1 MSGAILGFP
10 AQPSIGFLGRS
21 LLSLLAVLGLLAH
34 RRLPGLRQRLCF
46 LMHLP
51 AAHRGRCPAHHVRF
65 LLDLHQA
72 HHRYVA
78 ARLVH
83 IAAGCTASALFNE
96 AHAFPDE
103 DRSAKAVV
111 SGNSPTYRDVVE
123 PGGLGGFV
131 FGSRAPGGRYL
142 GEAVFLIPYELLAA
156 QFSCFSRFTPTAN
169 SQRTLIIS
177 HLCKLQKELTDDIPM
192 R

>member
-83 IAAGCTASALFNE
+83 IADGCTASALFNE
-96 AHAFPDE
+96 GMP
-103 DRSAKAVV
+103 SQMKTVV
-111 SGNSPTYRDVVE
+111 PK
-123 PGGLGGFV
+123 L
-131 FGSRAPGGRYL
+131 
-142 GEAVFLIPYELLAA
+142 
-156 QFSCFSRFTPTAN
+156 SCLETRRPIAT
-169 SQRTLIIS
+169 
-177 HLCKLQKELTDDIPM
+177 
-192 R
+192 